1 MSVMLVI
8 TACSGK
14 KVLSMGFTE
23 LAEWFYSNGNLLMC
37 FCKFLSFVFCMET
50 FAYIVSI
57 IANIT
62 KATK

>member
-1 MSVMLVI
+1 MPSPERRCV
-8 TACSGK
+8 
-14 KVLSMGFTE
+14 MGFEE
-23 LAEWFYSNGNLLMC
+23 LADWFYSNGDLLLC

-62 KATK
+62 KAAK

>member
-1 MSVMLVI
+1 
-8 TACSGK
+8 
-14 KVLSMGFTE
+14 MGFQE
-23 LAEWFYSNGNLLMC
+23 LAEWFYSNGDLLMC

-62 KATK
+62 KAAK

>member
-1 MSVMLVI
+1 MPSPERR
-8 TACSGK
+8 CG
-14 KVLSMGFTE
+14 MGFEE
-23 LAEWFYSNGNLLMC
+23 LATWFYSGGDLLMC

-62 KATK
+62 KAAK